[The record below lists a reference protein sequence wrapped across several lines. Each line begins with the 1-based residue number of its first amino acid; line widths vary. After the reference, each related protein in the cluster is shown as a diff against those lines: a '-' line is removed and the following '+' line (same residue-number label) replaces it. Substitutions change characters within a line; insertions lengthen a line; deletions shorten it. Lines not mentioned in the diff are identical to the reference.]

1 MLQRRHLL
9 RAASIFAAAPVF
21 LSVWG
26 GFAAPARADA
36 AADDARFIETLG
48 KDLVAVV
55 NGPGST
61 AEKQAALLKLVD
73 AAVDVEGIARFCL
86 GRFWRVATPSQQ
98 ENYVSLFHRVMQ
110 NNITGRLGQ
119 YKGVSFTMGRTTPRD
134 GDVGVATV
142 VTQPGQAPADV
153 EWIVATIGGK
163 PQIVDVMAEGTSM
176 RLTQRSDYTSFLSHN
191 NDNVQ
196 ALIDAM
202 RKQAL
207 AAN

>member
-36 AADDARFIETLG
+36 AADDARFIEALG